1 MIDPVNAFTGKFLY
15 FIGQV
20 VDPVRLT
27 TKIGGIFLKANN
39 LRSGI
44 FLRAQRQPCFSKCLL
59 MIVTTL
65 AK

>member
-1 MIDPVNAFTGKFLY
+1 MCLPVIFT
-15 FIGQV
+15 FIGQA
-20 VDPVRLT
+20 VDPVQLT
-27 TKIGGIFLKANN
+27 TKIGGIFFKANN

-44 FLRAQRQPCFSKCLL
+44 FLEAQLQPCFSKCRL